1 MAEEFAK
8 DFIKFVVGAVI
19 VLMIFTVVF
28 GDQGVVSNTINFMTY
43 VEPIL
48 LQDYISSALTVASYT
63 PGEYTSNVKT
73 SGYQLTIEI
82 YEEGGVTYVS
92 VVPSQENPIKTKF
105 AQILPTPI
113 LVNCSLPHQTI
124 ELKESQTLTIQKIND
139 ECKVIA

>member
-48 LQDYISSALTVASYT
+48 LQDYISSALTVASYA
-63 PGEYTSNVKT
+63 PGDYTSNVKT
-73 SGYQLTIEI
+73 SGYQLTIKI
-82 YEEGGVTYVS
+82 YKEDGTAYVS

-105 AQILPTPI
+105 AKIEPTPI
-113 LVNCSLPHQTI
+113 LVDCSLLHQTI
-124 ELKESQTLTIQKIND
+124 ELKESQTLTVEKKNN
-139 ECKVIA
+139 ECRVIA